1 MVIIRLL
8 ELEEDGDK
16 VLTKNELP
24 CPKFA
29 KWSVT
34 GKSEASEV
42 TLRLPWKTPALRD
55 PDKSTIFLAP
65 QGLTNTVNETEG
77 VAAT

>member
-8 ELEEDGDK
+8 EREEDGDK
-16 VLTKNELP
+16 LLTKNELP

-29 KWSVT
+29 TWSVT

-42 TLRLPWKTPALRD
+42 TLRIQWNTPAVRD

-77 VAAT
+77 VATT